1 MRHRIYGKQL
11 NRTSAHRRAM
21 LRNLAAGLFE
31 HGQIETTLPKAKA
44 VQGFAEKLITIAK
57 TKNLSNRRRLEA
69 RINDRRIFAW
79 ADDPQVPED
88 RKQNAIFETPSEDE
102 IKRNRYGDLK
112 SSPRLVEHLITKV
125 APMFEDRNGGYTR
138 IVKLDKHR
146 LGDGA
151 DLVILQLVGL
161 EDGPQ
166 VGGAGTSSRRKKADK
181 RTAFAAGLNI
191 GGGAAT
197 AVAEAEAP
205 VEEAAPEAAA
215 EESPADAAPA
225 EDAGDEEKT
234 D

>member
-69 RINDRRIFAW
+69 RINDRRLFAW

-151 DLVILQLVGL
+151 DLVILQLVGM

-181 RTAFAAGLNI
+181 RTAFAAGLDI

-197 AVAEAEAP
+197 AVAEAP
-205 VEEAAPEAAA
+205 A
-215 EESPADAAPA
+215 EEAPA
-225 EDAGDEEKT
+225 EEAPADEAPAEEAGGEEKT

>member
-44 VQGFAEKLITIAK
+44 AQGFAEKLITIAK

-69 RINDRRIFAW
+69 RINDRRLFAW

-151 DLVILQLVGL
+151 DLVILQLVGM

-181 RTAFAAGLNI
+181 RTAFAAGLDI

-197 AVAEAEAP
+197 AVAEAP
-205 VEEAAPEAAA
+205 A
-215 EESPADAAPA
+215 EEAPA
-225 EDAGDEEKT
+225 EEAPADEAPAEEAGGEEKT